1 MNIKIKKILLTTL
14 MSSVLTTA
22 VAADFPN
29 RDVRMVIPWG
39 AGGGTD
45 GIVRK
50 LSIIAE
56 KELGGTIYAENIEG
70 GISAIG
76 VMDLMSAKADGYTIG
91 SLTYDSIVTI
101 PWQDKLKRYDLDKLS
116 YIARLTSEPDALI
129 VDSTSKYKTF
139 EDVMSDAKA
148 HPGKIKIGIQ
158 NIGSRLHL
166 AVLQLEK
173 KADVDFK
180 IIAYPGGAAAQ
191 KEAILANEVDIVATS
206 LGDFSGL
213 IDDGK
218 AHGIVEFSTQRNLT
232 YTDVPT
238 AYEKGIDLVMGSFI
252 VIAVPQ
258 ATPKDVQNK
267 LEAAY
272 KVALESNEFQNW
284 VKKIG
289 VTPDWLGSDKTPT
302 WIKDTKDNLHLIM
315 QNLVDQ
321 GILRK

>member
-1 MNIKIKKILLTTL
+1 MKIKKILLTTL
-14 MSSVLTTA
+14 ISSTLTTA
-22 VAADFPN
+22 FAADFPS

-50 LSIIAE
+50 LSVIAE

-91 SLTYDSIVTI
+91 SLTYDSVVTI
-101 PWQDKLKRYDLDKLS
+101 PWQNKLKRYDLSKLAF
-116 YIARLTSEPDALI
+116 IARVTSEPDALI
-129 VDSTSKYKTF
+129 VDSTSKYKTY
-139 EDVMSDAKA
+139 EDIIADAKE
-148 HPGKIKIGIQ
+148 HPGKVKIGIQ

-173 KADVDFK
+173 KANVDFK

-213 IDDGK
+213 LDDGK
-218 AHGIVEFSTQRNLT
+218 AHGVIEFSTQRNLT

-252 VIAVPQ
+252 VLAAPKG
-258 ATPKDVQNK
+258 TPKDIQDK

-272 KVALESNEFQNW
+272 KTALESDEFQNW

-289 VTPDWLGSDKTPT
+289 VTPDWLGSDKTGE
-302 WIKDTKDNLHLIM
+302 WVNKTKDNLHIM
-315 QNLVDQ
+315 MQDLVDQ